1 VYRILAFSFAVAIIP
16 LFSQVP
22 ATPKPAFEVISI
34 KRTAPDT
41 DIEGFGG
48 FGDRF
53 NVTGGTLRFLLN
65 IYSRANNKPS
75 GDQLRIINAPNWIDR
90 IATISTRRS
99 TAAPGGRDESSYA

>member
-1 VYRILAFSFAVAIIP
+1 MYRILAFSFAVAIIP

-75 GDQLRIINAPNWIDR
+75 GDQLRIINAPNWIDMDR
-90 IATISTRRS
+90 YDIDAKVDCS
-99 TAAPGGRDESSYA
+99 AGRP